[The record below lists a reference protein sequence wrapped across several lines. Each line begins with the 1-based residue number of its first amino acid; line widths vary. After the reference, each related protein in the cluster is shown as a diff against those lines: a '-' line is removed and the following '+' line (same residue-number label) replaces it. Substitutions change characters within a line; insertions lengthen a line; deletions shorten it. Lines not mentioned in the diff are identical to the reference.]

1 MIRERLI
8 GSYLVRVTE
17 DGRGARVR
25 LQDLGAGVTLEFE
38 TWVAAWAYVDREL
51 ARVGG
56 AAVRG
61 DPERDAGG
69 GGD

>member
-1 MIRERLI
+1 MTRARLV
-8 GSYLVRVTE
+8 GSYLIRVTE

-51 ARVGG
+51 ARGGG

-61 DPERDAGG
+61 DAEGDAGG
-69 GGD
+69 GAD